1 MNSAQGAMETNAKI
15 SPVVAATPVA
25 NQQPAPAKQPQPKAS
40 NDVEGSARYRL
51 LIEEGPSKGSFV
63 YKTLDSVTGEI
74 VRQFPREQVLR
85 LAEANA
91 YDTGSVINTSA

>member
-1 MNSAQGAMETNAKI
+1 MDTNARIKPI
-15 SPVVAATPVA
+15 AAVPPVA
-25 NQQPAPAKQPQPKAS
+25 SQQPAPVDQPQPKAS

-63 YKTLDSVTGEI
+63 YKTLDSVTGEV

-85 LAEANA
+85 LAEAKG
-91 YDTGSVINTSA
+91 YDKGSVINTSA

>member
-1 MNSAQGAMETNAKI
+1 MDTNAKI
-15 SPVVAATPVA
+15 KPVVAVAPAASQPQTPVD
-25 NQQPAPAKQPQPKAS
+25 QPLPKAS
-40 NDVEGSARYRL
+40 NDVEGAARYRL

-63 YKTLDSVTGEI
+63 YKTLDSVTGEV

-91 YDTGSVINTSA
+91 YDKGSVINTSA